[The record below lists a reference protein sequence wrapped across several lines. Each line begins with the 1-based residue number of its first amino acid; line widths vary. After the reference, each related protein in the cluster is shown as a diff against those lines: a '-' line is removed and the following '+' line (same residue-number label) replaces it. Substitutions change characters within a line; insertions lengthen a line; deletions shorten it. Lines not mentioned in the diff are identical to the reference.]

1 MLAILKAI
9 REHLAE
15 APDAWAS
22 APEICTPDTG
32 TYADGALPLQT
43 LDPKGSR
50 GEITRSAFLRDYGQG
65 RTVRPEG
72 AGYA

>member
-1 MLAILKAI
+1 MLAVLKAI
-9 REHLAE
+9 RERLAE
-15 APDAWAS
+15 TPDAWAS

-32 TYADGALPLQT
+32 TYADGALPLQSF
-43 LDPKGSR
+43 DPKERR
-50 GEITRSAFLRDYGQG
+50 GETARAAFLRDYGKG

>member
-9 REHLAE
+9 RQLLAE
-15 APDAWAS
+15 TPDAWAS

-32 TYADGALPLQT
+32 TYADGALPLQAI
-43 LDPKGSR
+43 DPKSVR
-50 GEITRSAFLRDYGQG
+50 GEPARSAFLRDYGRG